1 MVPRV
6 ARHHWRMPTTKDAYR
21 AIDERIAR
29 FRDDR
34 RVPGVAWGLIRD
46 GALVHTGG
54 LGEAVVGEPR
64 PPDAETVFRIA
75 SMTKSFTAAL
85 ILGLRDEGR
94 LDLDD
99 PVARHVPE
107 LAGWRPPN
115 ADARPVTIRQLLTMS
130 AGLATDDPWGDR
142 QQGLLLDAFARL
154 LAAGPSFAWPPGTM
168 FEYSNLGFGILGRV
182 ATSAGGAEYRDLVTT
197 RLLVPLGMTSSGFRE
212 EDVPVERLARGY
224 VRRDDAFVREG
235 DDPYGAFASMGGLYS
250 TVRDLSRWVAGFLDA
265 FPARSDPE
273 GPHPLSRASRR
284 EMQQVQRSSGVAIPA
299 HAPDAVPDLVAGG
312 YGIGLFVAS
321 HPDLG
326 TFVTH
331 SGGYPGYGSEMA
343 WHPASGLGMVV
354 LANLRYAGPMPV
366 VAELLTGLVR
376 DGHAPR
382 RRPAPAPATGRL
394 RRAAEALID
403 EWDDAGADLV
413 FAMNMDLDEPRDLRR
428 AAIQAAV
435 EAIGGPLRGDPDRQE
450 QVASAA
456 QVEWWLR
463 GLHGWLRIRLLATPE
478 PEPRIQ
484 ALRIAAV
491 GDPSPA
497 LVTAGEQLLDACAAD
512 TEAGRLPRW
521 PAGLGHT
528 EALDTVAVGRALT
541 AGWTRFGRLRLGRP
555 VDGDGRT
562 STTWALLTERGGAA
576 TLRIALDPESGAVA
590 ECALQVARR
599 ESPAGSW

>member
-1 MVPRV
+1 
-6 ARHHWRMPTTKDAYR
+6 MPITKDAYR
-21 AIDERIAR
+21 AIDERFAR

-34 RVPGVAWGLIRD
+34 RAPGVAWGVIRD
-46 GALVHTGG
+46 GELVHTGG

-64 PPDAETVFRIA
+64 TPDADTVFRIA

-99 PVARHVPE
+99 PVGSHVPE
-107 LAGWRPPN
+107 LAAWTPPN

-142 QQGLLLDAFARL
+142 QQGLPLDAFARL
-154 LAAGPSFAWPPGTM
+154 LAAGPGFAWPPGTV

-182 ATSAGGAEYRDLVTT
+182 ATNAGGAEYRDQVTK
-197 RLLVPLGMTSSGFRE
+197 RLLVPLGMASSGFRE
-212 EDVPVERLARGY
+212 EDVPLEHLARGY
-224 VRRDDAFVREG
+224 VRRNDAFLREG

-250 TVRDLSRWVAGFLDA
+250 TVRDLARWVAGFVDA
-265 FPARSDPE
+265 FPARSDAE
-273 GPHPLSRASRR
+273 DGHPVRRATRR
-284 EMQQVQRSSGVAIPA
+284 EMQQVQRGFGVALPA

-312 YGIGLFVAS
+312 YGFGLFVTS

-343 WHPASGLGMVV
+343 WHPASGLGMVA

-376 DGHAPR
+376 DRHAPR
-382 RRPAPAPATGRL
+382 RRPVPAPATERL
-394 RRAAEALID
+394 RRAAEALIAD
-403 EWDDAGADLV
+403 WDDVGADAV

-428 AAIQAAV
+428 AAVRAAAD
-435 EAIGGPLRGDPDRQE
+435 AIGGPLRRDPDRPE
-450 QVASAA
+450 RVASGA

-463 GLHGWLRIRLLATPE
+463 GSRGWLRVLLLATPE
-478 PEPRIQ
+478 PAPRIQ
-484 ALRIAAV
+484 TLRTAAI

-497 LVTAGEQLLDACAAD
+497 LVAAAGRLLDGCAAD
-512 TEAGRLPRW
+512 TDAGRLPRW
-521 PAGLGHT
+521 PAGLAHAD
-528 EALDTVAVGRALT
+528 ALDTAAVERALT
-541 AGWTRFGRLRLGRP
+541 AGWTRFGRLGIGQP
-555 VDGDGRT
+555 IDGDGRA

-576 TLRIALDPESGAVA
+576 TLRIALDAESGAIA
-590 ECALQVARR
+590 ECALLVAQR
-599 ESPAGSW
+599 ESPDESW